1 MCLHDVLIEVLRE
14 AAQFITS
21 GMQWTEETKGRG
33 GGGQGYDLLITTMYD
48 LNYFWEMDN
57 INTELHKHTSIYCS
71 QP

>member
-21 GMQWTEETKGRG
+21 GRNEVSKKGEG

>member
-1 MCLHDVLIEVLRE
+1 MNGGNKRE
-14 AAQFITS
+14 
-21 GMQWTEETKGRG
+21 G
-33 GGGQGYDLLITTMYD
+33 GGGQGNDLLITTMYD

>member
-1 MCLHDVLIEVLRE
+1 MNGGNKRE
-14 AAQFITS
+14 
-21 GMQWTEETKGRG
+21 